1 MHINCAHD
9 LRQLGAR
16 RNCHCSRNREMSRSE
31 DRLFGRTGDGA
42 GWEPSQRPYY
52 RTSHPAVGSRSIQ
65 SREGKA
71 KLQIRRLARLPTLY
85 GALLDHL
92 QVRHAHHPLAPSRRG
107 GRGVDEVV
115 RCSERTGVGG
125 LAPLLGKE
133 GPEGGCCKQ
142 SAGTAHWLFAGARRR
157 QLPLPHSK
165 APAALGSTAV
175 PLSEFRLD
183 HPIN

>member
-1 MHINCAHD
+1 MHINCGHA
-9 LRQLGAR
+9 LRQLSAAA
-16 RNCHCSRNREMSRSE
+16 NCHWSRNRQI
-31 DRLFGRTGDGA
+31 GRAPDWLSGGADDGR
-42 GWEPSQRPYY
+42 GKEPSRWP
-52 RTSHPAVGSRSIQ
+52 RHAMSHLATGSRANHTLT
-65 SREGKA
+65 GKA
-71 KLQIRRLARLPTLY
+71 KLQIRRLVRLPTLC

-92 QVRHAHHPLAPSRRG
+92 QVTHAHHPLAPSRRG
-107 GRGVDEVV
+107 GRGVDELVP
-115 RCSERTGVGG
+115 CSERTGVDE

-133 GPEGGCCKQ
+133 GPEGGCSKQ
-142 SAGTAHWLFAGARRR
+142 SAGTAHWFFAGARRQ